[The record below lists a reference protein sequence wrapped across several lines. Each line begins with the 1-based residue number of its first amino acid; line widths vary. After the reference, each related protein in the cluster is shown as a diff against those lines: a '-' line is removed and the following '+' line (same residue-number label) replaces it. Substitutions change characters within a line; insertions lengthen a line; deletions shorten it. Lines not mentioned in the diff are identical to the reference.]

1 MSLLF
6 FNQCTVVYC
15 THCDVISV
23 RRGGGGSGINKKL
36 ALLLVGVRQKP
47 ALLVTGVR
55 NQAVDDRQ

>member
-23 RRGGGGSGINKKL
+23 RRGGGWQRNKQKARL
-36 ALLLVGVRQKP
+36 VVGRGPSKTRLVGNGGPQS
-47 ALLVTGVR
+47 GG
-55 NQAVDDRQ
+55 